1 MRKSWL
7 PAYLALGT
15 VWGCSFIFIE
25 LGLEF
30 LTPFG
35 VTFIRCALGAITL
48 IIIARIRK
56 IDLPT
61 DRKVWQKLW
70 VVALLL
76 NVIPGVL
83 FAFAQQY
90 VTSVFASIINAA
102 TPLMTLVFILVI
114 FREEKL
120 KREQIFGLL
129 IGALGVMT
137 VVGVWK
143 ELGDNQLVGV
153 LALLIAVSCYGAS
166 YPYSTR
172 NVIPGVLFAFAQQY
186 VTSVFASI
194 INAAT
199 PLMTLV
205 FILVIFR
212 EEKLKRE
219 QIYGL
224 LIGALGVMTVVGVWK
239 ELGDNQ
245 LVGVIALLIAVS
257 CYGASYPYS
266 TRNVIPLKLK
276 PEALAAGQ
284 LIMAAITLLPLFL
297 INGISNNSYPR
308 QSVIAMLCLGIFGS
322 GFAYIWNFSITAAAG
337 SAIASSVTY
346 LTPVVAVIVGRLYL
360 GEVIVWHE
368 IVGAIIVILGAL
380 LSQGRL
386 NRLVKTK

>member
-1 MRKSWL
+1 MMRKSWL

-120 KREQIFGLL
+120 KREQI
-129 IGALGVMT
+129 
-137 VVGVWK
+137 
-143 ELGDNQLVGV
+143 
-153 LALLIAVSCYGAS
+153 
-166 YPYSTR
+166 
-172 NVIPGVLFAFAQQY
+172 
-186 VTSVFASI
+186 
-194 INAAT
+194 
-199 PLMTLV
+199 
-205 FILVIFR
+205 
-212 EEKLKRE
+212 
-219 QIYGL
+219 YGL

-266 TRNVIPLKLK
+266 TRNVIPLKLN

-284 LIMAAITLLPLFL
+284 LIMAAITLLPLFI

-346 LTPVVAVIVGRLYL
+346 LTPVVAVIVGRLFL

>member
-1 MRKSWL
+1 MMRKSWL
-7 PAYLALGT
+7 PAYLALGI

-35 VTFIRCALGAITL
+35 VAFIRCALGAITL
-48 IIIARIRK
+48 LIISRIRK

-90 VTSVFASIINAA
+90 VTSVLASIINAG
-102 TPLMTLVFILVI
+102 TPLMTLVFMLIV

-120 KREQIFGLL
+120 KLEQIIGLL
-129 IGALGVMT
+129 IGALGV
-137 VVGVWK
+137 
-143 ELGDNQLVGV
+143 L
-153 LALLIAVSCYGAS
+153 
-166 YPYSTR
+166 
-172 NVIPGVLFAFAQQY
+172 
-186 VTSVFASI
+186 
-194 INAAT
+194 
-199 PLMTLV
+199 
-205 FILVIFR
+205 
-212 EEKLKRE
+212 
-219 QIYGL
+219 
-224 LIGALGVMTVVGVWK
+224 TVVGVWK

-276 PEALAAGQ
+276 PEALATGQ
-284 LIMAAITLLPLFL
+284 LIMAAVTLLPFFL
-297 INGISNNSYPR
+297 ISGISNDFYRP

-322 GFAYIWNFSITAAAG
+322 GFAYIWNFAITAAAG
-337 SAIASSVTY
+337 SAIASTVTY
-346 LTPVVAVIVGRLYL
+346 LTPVVAVIVGFLYL
-360 GEVIVWHE
+360 GEVIVWNE
-368 IVGAIIVILGAL
+368 IVGAIIVIMGAL

>member
-35 VTFIRCALGAITL
+35 VAFIRCALGAITL
-48 IIIARIRK
+48 LIFTKIRK
-56 IDLPT
+56 VDLPK
-61 DRKVWQKLW
+61 DRKIWQKLW
-70 VVALLL
+70 VVAMLL

-90 VTSVFASIINAA
+90 VTSVLASIINAG
-102 TPLMTLVFILVI
+102 TPLMTLVFMLIV

-120 KREQIFGLL
+120 KPEQIIGLI
-129 IGALGVMT
+129 IGALGVLT

-143 ELGDNQLVGV
+143 D
-153 LALLIAVSCYGAS
+153 
-166 YPYSTR
+166 
-172 NVIPGVLFAFAQQY
+172 
-186 VTSVFASI
+186 
-194 INAAT
+194 
-199 PLMTLV
+199 
-205 FILVIFR
+205 
-212 EEKLKRE
+212 
-219 QIYGL
+219 
-224 LIGALGVMTVVGVWK
+224 
-239 ELGDNQ
+239 LGDNQ
-245 LVGVIALLIAVS
+245 LVGVIALLIAIS

-276 PEALAAGQ
+276 PEALATGQ
-284 LIMAAITLLPLFL
+284 LIMASLTLLPFFI
-297 INGISNNSYPR
+297 INGISNDFYRP

-322 GFAYIWNFSITAAAG
+322 GFAYIWNFAITAAAG
-337 SAIASSVTY
+337 SAIASTVTY
-346 LTPVVAVIVGRLYL
+346 LTPVVAVIVGFLYL

-368 IVGAIIVILGAL
+368 IVGALIVIVGAL

-386 NRLVKTK
+386 NRLVMTK